1 MKELIESVRRKG
13 SNKINEK
20 QNDTFNKKRKVNL
33 VNVEF
38 AWNHFSEVHKK
49 FVSQKLKYGGG
60 LRRKKLSRN
69 SKLEEVLPVAKN
81 IYFPS
86 GKYKKRWIALM
97 TTDLLG
103 SSEESL
109 SDLNCTIGDYLE
121 MQYSRTQKV
130 YLQTRVVYFG
140 DGD

>member
-60 LRRKKLSRN
+60 LRRKKLARN
-69 SKLEEVLPVAKN
+69 
-81 IYFPS
+81 
-86 GKYKKRWIALM
+86 
-97 TTDLLG
+97 
-103 SSEESL
+103 
-109 SDLNCTIGDYLE
+109 
-121 MQYSRTQKV
+121 
-130 YLQTRVVYFG
+130 
-140 DGD
+140 